1 MHILLPYNLQFFA
14 EAESVETPEVAET
27 VEVGEEQASGVV
39 DSVEGQQKEEVE
51 QPQFDAN
58 AIAAAARRQAESDAR
73 AKAQRIDAEYERRF
87 GHLTNPIT
95 GQPIRTQKDYL
106 DALDAQQQLQTEEQL
121 KQSGVDP
128 NILSQMIAMNPA
140 VRRAEEVI
148 AQAERQSVER
158 QIFDD
163 VASLSEIDSSIKTFD
178 DVPPEVIQKAMS
190 TGMNLVDAY
199 KIVNFGKV
207 SIAKREAIQ
216 QAAINAVKGKQHMA
230 PVDGVV
236 TNDGLKDIP
245 VDELPKWKAFFP
257 DVSNEE
263 LRKKYNRVKG

>member
-1 MHILLPYNLQFFA
+1 MHNLKLPYKLQFFA

-27 VEVGEEQASGVV
+27 VEVEEETADGTDSEEQELEA
-39 DSVEGQQKEEVE
+39 GQPK
-51 QPQFDAN
+51 FDAN

-73 AKAQRIDAEYERRF
+73 ARAQKIDEEYERRF

-95 GQPIRTQKDYL
+95 GQPIRSQADYL
-106 DALDAQQQLQTEEQL
+106 EALDAQQQLQTEAQL

-128 NILSQMIAMNPA
+128 NILNQMIAMNPA
-140 VRRAEEVI
+140 VRKAEEVL
-148 AQAERQSVER
+148 AQAERQETER
-158 QIFDD
+158 QIMAD
-163 VASLSEIDSSIKTFD
+163 VAALTEIDASIKTLN
-178 DVPPEVIQKAMS
+178 DVPDEVIQKSMS

-207 SIAKREAIQ
+207 STAKREAIQ
-216 QAAINAVKGKQHMA
+216 QAAINAAKGKQHMT
-230 PVDGVV
+230 PVDGVA

-245 VDELPKWKAFFP
+245 VDELAKWKAFFP
-257 DVSNEE
+257 DASADE